1 MNNNNKSTKQHKDI
15 SELSRRLQRLSIEQ
29 KAISDEIERIVNA
42 EEYNDNKT
50 IHKQIIKKQVPT
62 DRAGTTLAVGQNV
75 KLLTIGKFI
84 STRGKITKIG
94 KAKVTVQ
101 LDKTG
106 KSTTRNFNNVLIQ

>member
-1 MNNNNKSTKQHKDI
+1 MSNNKQSTNQHQNI
-15 SELSRRLQRLSIEQ
+15 TELSRRLQRLSIEQ
-29 KAISDEIERIVNA
+29 KAISDEIERIVNT
-42 EEYNDNKT
+42 EGYNNNT
-50 IHKQIIKKQVPT
+50 VTRKQNTKKPAPS
-62 DRAGTTLAVGQNV
+62 DRSGVALEVGQNV

-106 KSTTRNFNNVLIQ
+106 KSTTRNFNNVLVL